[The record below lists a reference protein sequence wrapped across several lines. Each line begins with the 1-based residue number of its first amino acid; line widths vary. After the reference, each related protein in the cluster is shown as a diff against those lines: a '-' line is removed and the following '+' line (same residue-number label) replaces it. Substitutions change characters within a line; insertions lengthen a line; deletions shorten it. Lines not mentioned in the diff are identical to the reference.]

1 MDFDRFIDRLRS
13 GISSELPGRA
23 AHRRMMP
30 VFPQANISYFSD
42 KPLRQAAVLIC
53 LFPLDG
59 IPHTVLI
66 ERTQDAG
73 PHSGQIAFPGGRYE
87 ESDSDLT
94 ITALREAY
102 EEVAIDPDC
111 LQVLGNL
118 SAISIPVSGF
128 SVLPVIAYTHAM
140 PDFIPATDE
149 VKSLM
154 VCPVEDLLKS
164 KTSGKIRVRDFEIE
178 APYYL
183 ANGRIVWGATAM
195 LLSEL
200 ECVLYRLTVE
210 SLN

>member
-1 MDFDRFIDRLRS
+1 
-13 GISSELPGRA
+13 
-23 AHRRMMP
+23 
-30 VFPQANISYFSD
+30 
-42 KPLRQAAVLIC
+42 
-53 LFPLDG
+53 
-59 IPHTVLI
+59 
-66 ERTQDAG
+66 
-73 PHSGQIAFPGGRYE
+73 
-87 ESDSDLT
+87 
-94 ITALREAY
+94 
-102 EEVAIDPDC
+102 
-111 LQVLGNL
+111 
-118 SAISIPVSGF
+118 
-128 SVLPVIAYTHAM
+128 LPVIAYTHAM